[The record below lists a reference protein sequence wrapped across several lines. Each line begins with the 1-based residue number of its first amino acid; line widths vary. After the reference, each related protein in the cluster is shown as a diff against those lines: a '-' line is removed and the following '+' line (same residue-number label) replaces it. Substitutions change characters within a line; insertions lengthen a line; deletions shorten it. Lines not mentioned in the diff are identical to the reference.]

1 MHSWKDRVRAA
12 FLASA
17 RTPADDIVEELA
29 QHARSTYE
37 AARADG
43 CTVEEAEARVTELLD
58 RWQTDAGSLEH
69 RSRRVDAVVP
79 PAAVAPSRF
88 AGVAQDVRYAARL
101 VRRQPRHAMI
111 TILTMAIGIGAT
123 TVLFSVTYGVL
134 MRPLPW
140 PHADRIVVLKETRG
154 GIAPRFGAFTNAAYL
169 AWRPEA
175 ATIENLAAW
184 SQRVVTITGTGDP
197 ERIRITDASASLFA
211 ALGARPLIGSLFEEK
226 DETSPVIVLSET
238 LWRQRFGGDPA
249 VLGRLIQLDGEAYTA
264 IGVLPDAQAYPDRQT
279 RAIVPYAVRP
289 TAGNFLAVFNAVA
302 ALRPGVTA
310 AQAASE
316 GTARGRSAADTGLT
330 TMAIFGSNGPVGI
343 TAQPLREALTADV
356 RQPLLVLLA
365 AVGLLLATAT
375 ANVASLQLA
384 RTTTRT
390 REMAIRAALGAG
402 GARVTRQLLV
412 ETLLLGLSGGGAGLL
427 LTWILHRS
435 LASLLP
441 VDFPRVDD
449 LGVDTMVVAFAL
461 SISVGT
467 GILFGLLPALRARR
481 LDIVEALAENGTAPV
496 GAGART
502 RTARARLAIMTG
514 QVAIACVLLV
524 GASLLVRSF
533 VALLNADRGYDTSG
547 ILSARLSM
555 PASMYP
561 SQERRLAILNRV
573 LSRLGGV
580 PGVTAVAFT
589 SELPLT
595 PGGSTSAFTFKS
607 PMADGAAVRVQASPR
622 IVSAHYFSVLG
633 MRMIAGRSFSDAD
646 TETSERGVVVNQA
659 FARRYLGDSPLGWKM
674 PVAGYG
680 SRDGQQL
687 EATVIGV
694 VGDVRYVTAAT
705 TSLPEVYYSYRQM
718 EGRLPVQTVTL
729 LANASSAAAVDT
741 AMLRS
746 VVREADDRLVAE
758 AVMPLEQR
766 MLTTLARP
774 RLYAVLL
781 AGFAGFALVI
791 AGVGLFGVLSY
802 SVSQRSREL
811 AIRAAL
817 GARRLDIFRLVLLQ
831 GLAVTLAGLAVGL
844 GASTWLTRQLA
855 TQLYGVTPHDTLT
868 FVLVPLVLL
877 LASAVACVVPARR
890 AARLDPL
897 RVLRGG

>member
-1 MHSWKDRVRAA
+1 M
-12 FLASA
+12 
-17 RTPADDIVEELA
+17 I
-29 QHARSTYE
+29 
-37 AARADG
+37 G
-43 CTVEEAEARVTELLD
+43 
-58 RWQTDAGSLEH
+58 
-69 RSRRVDAVVP
+69 VVP
-79 PAAVAPSRF
+79 
-88 AGVAQDVRYAARL
+88 D
-101 VRRQPRHAMI
+101 H
-111 TILTMAIGIGAT
+111 
-123 TVLFSVTYGVL
+123 
-134 MRPLPW
+134 
-140 PHADRIVVLKETRG
+140 
-154 GIAPRFGAFTNAAYL
+154 
-169 AWRPEA
+169 
-175 ATIENLAAW
+175 
-184 SQRVVTITGTGDP
+184 
-197 ERIRITDASASLFA
+197 
-211 ALGARPLIGSLFEEK
+211 
-226 DETSPVIVLSET
+226 
-238 LWRQRFGGDPA
+238 
-249 VLGRLIQLDGEAYTA
+249 
-264 IGVLPDAQAYPDRQT
+264 QAYPDSQT

-343 TAQPLREALTADV
+343 TAQPLRDALTADV

-384 RTTTRT
+384 RTTTRS

-412 ETLLLGLSGGGAGLL
+412 ESLLLGLSGGGAGLV

-435 LASLLP
+435 LPSLLP
-441 VDFPRVDD
+441 VDFPRMDD
-449 LGVDTMVVAFAL
+449 LGVDTMVVVFAL
-461 SISVGT
+461 TVSVGT

-481 LDIVEALAENGTAPV
+481 LDLVEALAENGTAPV
-496 GAGART
+496 GAAGRT

-533 VALLNADRGYDTSG
+533 VALLNADRGYATSG
-547 ILSARLSM
+547 IASARLSM

-561 SQERRLAILNRV
+561 SPERRLAILNRV

-607 PMADGAAVRVQASPR
+607 PVADGAAVRVQASPR

-633 MRMIAGRSFSDAD
+633 MRMIAGRPFSDAD
-646 TETSERGVVVNQA
+646 TETSERGVIVNQA

-694 VGDVRYVTAAT
+694 VADVRYVTAAN
-705 TSLPEVYYSYRQM
+705 TSLPEMYYSYRQM

-729 LANASSAAAVDT
+729 LASASNAAALDAAT
-741 AMLRS
+741 LRS
-746 VVREADDRLVAE
+746 VLREADDRLVAE

-791 AGVGLFGVLSY
+791 AGVGLFGVLWY

-831 GLAVTLAGLAVGL
+831 GLVVTVAGVAVGL
-844 GASTWLTRQLA
+844 GVSTWLTRQLA

-868 FVLVPLVLL
+868 FVLVPVVLL
-877 LASAVACVVPARR
+877 LASAVACIVPARR

>member
-12 FLASA
+12 FLGAA

-43 CTVEEAEARVTELLD
+43 CTAEEAEARVTELLH
-58 RWQTDAGSLEH
+58 RWQTDAGSLER
-69 RSRRVDAVVP
+69 RSQRVDAVVP
-79 PAAVAPSRF
+79 PVAVAPSRF
-88 AGVAQDVRYAARL
+88 AGIAQDVRYAARL
-101 VRRQPRHAMI
+101 VRRQPRHALI

-134 MRPLPW
+134 VRPLPW

-169 AWRPEA
+169 AWRSEP

-197 ERIRITDASASLFA
+197 ERIRITAASATLFS
-211 ALGARPLIGSLFEEK
+211 ALGVRPLIGSLFEEK
-226 DETSPVIVLSET
+226 DEASPVVVLSET

-249 VLGRLIQLDGEAYTA
+249 VLGRLIQLDGESYTA

-289 TAGNFLAVFNAVA
+289 AAGNFLAVFNAVA

-316 GTARGRSAADTGLT
+316 GTARGRTAADTGLT

-343 TAQPLREALTADV
+343 TAQPLRDALTADV

-384 RTTTRT
+384 RTTTRS

-412 ETLLLGLSGGGAGLL
+412 ESLLLGLSGGGAGLA

-435 LASLLP
+435 LPSLLP

-449 LGVDTMVVAFAL
+449 LGVDAMVVVFAL
-461 SISVGT
+461 TVSVGT

-496 GAGART
+496 GAAART

-514 QVAIACVLLV
+514 QVAVACVLLV

-533 VALLNADRGYDTSG
+533 VALLNADRGYGTSG
-547 ILSARLSM
+547 IVSARLSM

-561 SQERRLAILNRV
+561 SPERRLAILNRV
-573 LSRLGGV
+573 LSRLGGL
-580 PGVTAVAFT
+580 PGVRAVAFT

-607 PMADGAAVRVQASPR
+607 PIAAGAAVRVQASPR
-622 IVSAHYFSVLG
+622 IVSAQYFSVLG

-659 FARRYLGDSPLGWKM
+659 FARRYLGESPLGWKM

-680 SRDGQQL
+680 SGDGQQL

-694 VGDVRYVTAAT
+694 VGDVRYVTAAD
-705 TSLPEVYYSYRQM
+705 SSQPEVYCSYRQM

-729 LANASSAAAVDT
+729 LASAPSAALDT
-741 AMLRS
+741 ATLRS
-746 VVREADDRLVAE
+746 FLREADDRLVAE

-781 AGFAGFALVI
+781 AAFAGFALVI

-811 AIRAAL
+811 AIRTAL

-831 GLAVTLAGLAVGL
+831 GLVVTLAGLAVGL
-844 GASTWLTRQLA
+844 VASTWLTRELA
-855 TQLYGVTPHDTLT
+855 TQLYGVTPHDPLT
-868 FVLVPLVLL
+868 FVVVPLVLL
-877 LASAVACVVPARR
+877 CASALACVVPARR

>member
-12 FLASA
+12 FLGAA

-43 CTVEEAEARVTELLD
+43 CTVEEAEATVTELLH
-58 RWQTDAGSLEH
+58 RWQTDAGSLER
-69 RSRRVDAVVP
+69 RSQRVAAVVP
-79 PAAVAPSRF
+79 PVAAAPSRF
-88 AGVAQDVRYAARL
+88 AGLAQDVRYAARL
-101 VRRQPRHAMI
+101 VRRQPRHALI

-140 PHADRIVVLKETRG
+140 PRADRIVVLKETRG

-169 AWRPEA
+169 AWRPEP

-197 ERIRITDASASLFA
+197 ERIRITAASATLFS
-211 ALGARPLIGSLFEEK
+211 ALGVRPLIGSLFEEK
-226 DETSPVIVLSET
+226 DEASPVVVLSET
-238 LWRQRFGGDPA
+238 LWRQRFGGDPG
-249 VLGRLIQLDGEAYTA
+249 VLGRLIQLDGESYTA
-264 IGVLPDAQAYPDRQT
+264 IGVLPDVQAYPDRQT

-289 TAGNFLAVFNAVA
+289 AAGNFLAVFNAVA
-302 ALRPGVTA
+302 TLRPGVTA

-316 GTARGRSAADTGLT
+316 GTARGRTAADTGLT

-343 TAQPLREALTADV
+343 TAQPLRDALTADV

-365 AVGLLLATAT
+365 AVGLLLVTAT

-384 RTTTRT
+384 RTTTRS

-412 ETLLLGLSGGGAGLL
+412 ESLLLGLSGGGAGLA

-435 LASLLP
+435 LPSLLP

-449 LGVDTMVVAFAL
+449 LGVDAMVVVFAL
-461 SISVGT
+461 TVSVGT

-496 GAGART
+496 GAAART

-514 QVAIACVLLV
+514 QVAVACVLLV

-533 VALLNADRGYDTSG
+533 VALLNADRGYGTSG
-547 ILSARLSM
+547 IVSARLSM

-561 SQERRLAILNRV
+561 SPERRLAILHRV
-573 LSRLGGV
+573 LSRVGGL
-580 PGVTAVAFT
+580 PGVRAVAFT

-607 PMADGAAVRVQASPR
+607 PIAAGAAVRVQASPR

-659 FARRYLGDSPLGWKM
+659 FARRYLGESPLGWKM

-680 SRDGQQL
+680 SGDGQQL

-694 VGDVRYVTAAT
+694 VGDVRYVTAAD
-705 TSLPEVYYSYRQM
+705 SSQPEVYYSYRQM

-729 LANASSAAAVDT
+729 LASAPSAALDT
-741 AMLRS
+741 ATLRS
-746 VVREADDRLVAE
+746 FLREADDRLVAE

-781 AGFAGFALVI
+781 AAFAGFALVI

-811 AIRAAL
+811 AIRTAL

-831 GLAVTLAGLAVGL
+831 GLVVTLAGLAVGL
-844 GASTWLTRQLA
+844 VASTWLTRELA
-855 TQLYGVTPHDTLT
+855 TQLYGVTPHDPLT
-868 FVLVPLVLL
+868 FVVVPLVLL
-877 LASAVACVVPARR
+877 CASALACVVPARR

>member
-1 MHSWKDRVRAA
+1 MHSWKDRVQAA
-12 FLASA
+12 FLAA
-17 RTPADDIVEELA
+17 AHTPADDVVEELA

-58 RWQTDAGSLEH
+58 RWQTDAASLEH

-169 AWRPEA
+169 AWRPEP

-197 ERIRITDASASLFA
+197 ERIRITAASATLFA

-384 RTTTRT
+384 RTATRT

-412 ETLLLGLSGGGAGLL
+412 ESLLLGLSGGGAGLL

-496 GAGART
+496 GVGART

-573 LSRLGGV
+573 LSRLGGI

-607 PMADGAAVRVQASPR
+607 PTADGAAVRVQASPR

>member
-43 CTVEEAEARVTELLD
+43 CTVEKAEARVTELLD
-58 RWQTDAGSLEH
+58 RWQADAGSLEH
-69 RSRRVDAVVP
+69 RSGRVDAVVP
-79 PAAVAPSRF
+79 PAAVAPSRV

-197 ERIRITDASASLFA
+197 ERIRITAASATLFA

-238 LWRQRFGGDPA
+238 LWRQRFGGDPT

-561 SQERRLAILNRV
+561 SPERRLAILNRV
-573 LSRLGGV
+573 LSRLGGI

-831 GLAVTLAGLAVGL
+831 GLVVTLAGLAVGL

>member
-12 FLASA
+12 FLGAA

-43 CTVEEAEARVTELLD
+43 CTAEEAEARVTELLH
-58 RWQTDAGSLEH
+58 RWQTDAGSLER
-69 RSRRVDAVVP
+69 RSQRVDAVVP
-79 PAAVAPSRF
+79 PVAVAPSRF
-88 AGVAQDVRYAARL
+88 AGLAQDVRYAARL
-101 VRRQPRHAMI
+101 VRRQPRHALI

-169 AWRPEA
+169 AWRPEP

-197 ERIRITDASASLFA
+197 ERIRITAASATLFS
-211 ALGARPLIGSLFEEK
+211 ALGVRPLIGSLFEEK
-226 DETSPVIVLSET
+226 DEASPVVVLSET

-249 VLGRLIQLDGEAYTA
+249 VLGRPIQLDGESYTA

-289 TAGNFLAVFNAVA
+289 AAGNFLAVFNAVA
-302 ALRPGVTA
+302 TLRPGVTA

-316 GTARGRSAADTGLT
+316 GTARGRTAADTGLT

-343 TAQPLREALTADV
+343 TAQPLRDALTADV

-384 RTTTRT
+384 RTTTRS

-402 GARVTRQLLV
+402 GARVIRQLLV
-412 ETLLLGLSGGGAGLL
+412 ESLLLGLSGGGAGLA

-435 LASLLP
+435 LPSLLP

-449 LGVDTMVVAFAL
+449 LGVDAMVVVFAL
-461 SISVGT
+461 TVSVGT

-496 GAGART
+496 GAAART

-514 QVAIACVLLV
+514 QVAVACVLLV

-533 VALLNADRGYDTSG
+533 VALLNADRGYGTSG
-547 ILSARLSM
+547 IVSARLSM

-561 SQERRLAILNRV
+561 SPERRLAILNRV
-573 LSRLGGV
+573 LSRVGGL
-580 PGVTAVAFT
+580 PGVRAVAFT

-607 PMADGAAVRVQASPR
+607 PIAAGAAVRVQASPR

-659 FARRYLGDSPLGWKM
+659 FARRYLGESPLGWKM

-680 SRDGQQL
+680 SGDGQQL

-694 VGDVRYVTAAT
+694 VGDVRYVTAAD
-705 TSLPEVYYSYRQM
+705 SSQPEVYYSYRQM

-729 LANASSAAAVDT
+729 LASAPSAALDT
-741 AMLRS
+741 ATLRS
-746 VVREADDRLVAE
+746 LLRESDDRLVAE

-781 AGFAGFALVI
+781 AAFAGFALVI

-811 AIRAAL
+811 AIRTAL

-831 GLAVTLAGLAVGL
+831 GLVVTLAGLAVGL
-844 GASTWLTRQLA
+844 VASTWLTRELA
-855 TQLYGVTPHDTLT
+855 TQLYGVTPHDPLT
-868 FVLVPLVLL
+868 FVVVPLVLL
-877 LASAVACVVPARR
+877 CASALACVVPARR